1 MHLSIRGNPFCRT
14 QEFFHERISSVPF
27 NRSGEL
33 AGAPGEVVRN
43 KVLRN
48 TYWLLALSLIPTVLG
63 AAVGLY
69 TGINRVMGA
78 SPGLS
83 AIVFLVGAFGMM
95 FAIEKN
101 KNNSL
106 GVVLLLAFTFFMGV
120 MLSRLLGFVM
130 GMSNGSQL
138 VMTAFGGTA
147 IVFGTMATLATT
159 IKRDLSGM
167 QKFLFMG
174 AVVILVAALANIFL
188 QLPALML
195 TISVMAIVIFSAFM
209 LVDLQRVVNGGETNY
224 VSATLAIYLD
234 VQRLLEPADAA
245 GHLRRRPR
253 ITASARSQPR
263 PALRCRPFR
272 PAHHDEAGLTPCRY
286 SKKQQYQNPEHLR
299 HARAPQ

>member
-1 MHLSIRGNPFCRT
+1 
-14 QEFFHERISSVPF
+14 
-27 NRSGEL
+27 
-33 AGAPGEVVRN
+33 
-43 KVLRN
+43 
-48 TYWLLALSLIPTVLG
+48 
-63 AAVGLY
+63 
-69 TGINRVMGA
+69 
-78 SPGLS
+78 
-83 AIVFLVGAFGMM
+83 MM

-209 LVDLQRVVNGGETNY
+209 LVDLQARGQRRRNQLRFRHAGHLPGR
-224 VSATLAIYLD
+224 

-253 ITASARSQPR
+253 IAASA
-263 PALRCRPFR
+263 
-272 PAHHDEAGLTPCRY
+272 
-286 SKKQQYQNPEHLR
+286 
-299 HARAPQ
+299 